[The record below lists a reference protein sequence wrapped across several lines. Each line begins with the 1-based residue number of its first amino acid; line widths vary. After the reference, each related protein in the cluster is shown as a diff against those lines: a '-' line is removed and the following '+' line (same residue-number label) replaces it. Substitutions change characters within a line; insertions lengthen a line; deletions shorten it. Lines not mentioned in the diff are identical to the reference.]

1 MCNALPGVTIDQ
13 VIFTVISDE
22 EKMYFNILIFT
33 LANCNFWKYKWAI
46 IKFFQGSIN
55 KQNINS
61 KGTPGNAYLM
71 EENNLVVHN
80 IYLFI

>member
-1 MCNALPGVTIDQ
+1 M
-13 VIFTVISDE
+13 
-22 EKMYFNILIFT
+22 
-33 LANCNFWKYKWAI
+33 
-46 IKFFQGSIN
+46 FFQGSIN

-71 EENNLVVHN
+71 EENNLVVRN